1 MRIAKYLAA
10 KKLVVEDIPMNKV
23 MGDLDVHIRSLYS
36 GISHGTEMNVYRGV
50 APFFSKQQ
58 DPVTRLFVDAQDDQ
72 KWEYPIRSCDPGVW
86 YLGYSLVGEV
96 ISVGKSVTNV
106 KVGDVVY
113 CNASHQSEHILPASA
128 VMRLPN
134 GLDPKYGTVLTNLMT
149 AFNGILDSSIKLGDV
164 VVVSGLGIMGQMLCQ
179 MALMSGGEVYGI
191 DVIAGR
197 RQAAIDNGV
206 AGVFDP
212 RSCDVA
218 AEIRKVTENRGADV
232 VIEASGNSAAL
243 NEAIRIVAPERTVVA
258 LSWYQGTTAI
268 NLADEFHHNRVKI
281 KCSQTNFTAPEFA
294 QIWPFERKENFCV
307 NLLPQLELKNL
318 ITNVY
323 DFSEIATAYSTI
335 DLHPQDVIQCVLR
348 Y

>member
-1 MRIAKYLAA
+1 
-10 KKLVVEDIPMNKV
+10 
-23 MGDLDVHIRSLYS
+23 
-36 GISHGTEMNVYRGV
+36 
-50 APFFSKQQ
+50 
-58 DPVTRLFVDAQDDQ
+58 
-72 KWEYPIRSCDPGVW
+72 
-86 YLGYSLVGEV
+86 
-96 ISVGKSVTNV
+96 
-106 KVGDVVY
+106 
-113 CNASHQSEHILPASA
+113 
-128 VMRLPN
+128 
-134 GLDPKYGTVLTNLMT
+134 
-149 AFNGILDSSIKLGDV
+149 
-164 VVVSGLGIMGQMLCQ
+164 
-179 MALMSGGEVYGI
+179 
-191 DVIAGR
+191 
-197 RQAAIDNGV
+197 
-206 AGVFDP
+206 
-212 RSCDVA
+212 
-218 AEIRKVTENRGADV
+218 VTENRGADV

-294 QIWPFERKENFCV
+294 QIWPFGRKENFCV